1 MKEPLNGN
9 LALTFL
15 FKNSDIGEL
24 IKTNNVV
31 TSRATEQ
38 NSANLTSNNSVL
50 GFDEDEVPHVP
61 VSPQSVPGYYK
72 KKNKIKIGNIN
83 DFINKLRKL
92 VILQEYFKQDD
103 PEFGGVKKLFS
114 DFMNKM
120 KTKVLE
126 SPYLRNDHQQHLDE
140 INSYV
145 LT

>member
-1 MKEPLNGN
+1 M
-9 LALTFL
+9 
-15 FKNSDIGEL
+15 
-24 IKTNNVV
+24 
-31 TSRATEQ
+31 
-38 NSANLTSNNSVL
+38 
-50 GFDEDEVPHVP
+50 
-61 VSPQSVPGYYK
+61 PGYYK

-126 SPYLRNDHQQHLDE
+126 SPYLRSDH
-140 INSYV
+140 
-145 LT
+145 